1 MNIISTAKDWLD
13 ADPHEETQH
22 QLRMLIEQAGKADPD
37 ALQELHDSFS
47 GSLEFGTA
55 GLRGKIGPGPNRMNV
70 VVVARAAAGLAEY
83 LIATKDTT
91 TPTADLSVVI
101 GFDARHN
108 SELFAHVSAQ
118 ILSGYGITAQIFD
131 HTVPTPILAFAIR
144 HLQASAGVM
153 VTASHNPPQDNGYKV
168 YLGSG
173 SQIIPPADT
182 EISAFIDQ
190 VTARGRVADL
200 PHGTSWEQIPSSV
213 ITAYQD
219 RTASLVTPGDTDLT
233 TVYTAM
239 HGVGGEIFTTTATQ
253 AGFASPIPVEAQFH
267 PDPAFP
273 TVAFPNPEEPG
284 AIDLALTTAIEHCA
298 DIVIANDPDADRCA
312 VAIPLNKEKTS
323 WRMLHGDEVG
333 SLLATHIAHKRAVQ
347 GVTTSDA
354 VFAQSIVSSTQLQ
367 SIAHAR
373 GYQYRVTLTGFKW
386 IGPIPDLVFG
396 YEEALGYCVDPDYVK
411 DKDGISAGLLM
422 MELARDLKKQG
433 KTILDALDDMAIE
446 FGVYLTDQVSV
457 RVSDLSAIPRIML
470 ALRTNP
476 PTDIAGQR
484 VTEFVDLQQS
494 YDGLPLTDGLL
505 FHLDSGGRVIVR
517 PSGTEPK
524 VKVYLQSVVTVT
536 DHAHLPAA
544 RETAREQITAMAT
557 DARLWLSS

>member
-1 MNIISTAKDWLD
+1 MMNIVSTAKNWLAD
-13 ADPHEETQH
+13 DPHEETQH
-22 QLRMLIEQAGKADPD
+22 QLRVLIEQAGKADPD

-83 LIATKDTT
+83 LTQELPKS
-91 TPTADLSVVI
+91 DLSVVI

-108 SELFAHVSAQ
+108 SELFATVSAQ
-118 ILSGYGITAQIFD
+118 IFSGYGITTKIFE
-131 HTVPTPILAFAIR
+131 HPVPTPILAFAIR
-144 HLQASAGVM
+144 YLHASAGVM

-182 EISAFIDQ
+182 EISACIEQ
-190 VTARGRVADL
+190 VTLRGKVADL
-200 PHGTSWEQIPSSV
+200 PHGNHWEQIPESV

-219 RTASLVTPGDTDLT
+219 RTAGLVTPKNTDLT
-233 TVYTAM
+233 VVYTAM

-253 AGFASPIPVEAQFH
+253 AGFAPPIPVVEQFD
-267 PDPAFP
+267 PDPTFP

-284 AIDLALTTAIEHCA
+284 AIDLAIATAQANNA

-312 VAIPLNKEKTS
+312 VAIPINADKSE

-333 SLLATHIAHKRAVQ
+333 SLLAVHIAHKRAVQ
-347 GVTTSDA
+347 GLPATGA
-354 VFAQSIVSSTQLQ
+354 VFAQSIVSSTQLRA
-367 SIAHAR
+367 IAQAR
-373 GYQYRVTLTGFKW
+373 GYEYRVTLTGFKW
-386 IGPIPDLVFG
+386 IGPISGLVFG

-411 DKDGISAGLLM
+411 DKDGISAGLLI
-422 MELARDLKKQG
+422 MEMARDLKEQG
-433 KTILDALDDMAIE
+433 RTLQSALNDLAIE
-446 FGVYLTDQVSV
+446 FGVYLTDQVSI
-457 RVSDLSAIPRIML
+457 RVSDLSVIPNIMQ

-476 PTDIAGQR
+476 PTNIAGQR
-484 VTEFVDLQQS
+484 VTEFLDLQQPS
-494 YDGLPLTDGLL
+494 KNLPATDGLL
-505 FHLDSGGRVIVR
+505 FHLEGGGRVIVR

-524 VKVYLQSVVTVT
+524 VKVYLQSVVPV
-536 DHAHLPAA
+536 ASPADLDSA
-544 RETAREQITAMAT
+544 RATARTQINAMAADT
-557 DARLWLSS
+557 REWLR